1 MPVYEYTALDLKG
14 RNKTGTVD
22 AESLRI
28 ARQKLRTL
36 KIYPISI
43 KESDDVDVKEKKS
56 TEGFFSI
63 FNKNPFSRVR
73 PSEVSMLTRQLA
85 TLIGAGFPLV
95 SALKTLVPQAKSSA
109 FKKVMANIKEDIE
122 GGVTFATALS
132 KYESIFPPLYINMV
146 KAGENSGTLEIVLE
160 RLAEVTEK
168 QQDLNNRIK
177 MAMAYPILM
186 TGVGGLV
193 LFVLITFI
201 VPNIVSIFTDMQ
213 QTLPAPTQF
222 LIDMSDFLRGYWWL
236 ALAFIIL
243 IVLMFQ
249 RMKKTTQGRYMIDK
263 TLLKTPG
270 LQSLIKKLAV
280 ARFSRTLGS
289 LLKNGVSMLNALTIV
304 KNIAGNEVVANVIED
319 ATKEVEQGQ
328 ELNIAISNGGV
339 FPYLSIQMMQVGEK
353 SGKLEEMLEK
363 IAEVFEKEVE
373 TTVQALTSL
382 LEPLVIL
389 VMAVVVGFIVLAI
402 CLPIFEMNQLIQ

>member
-1 MPVYEYTALDLKG
+1 
-14 RNKTGTVD
+14 
-22 AESLRI
+22 
-28 ARQKLRTL
+28 
-36 KIYPISI
+36 
-43 KESDDVDVKEKKS
+43 
-56 TEGFFSI
+56 
-63 FNKNPFSRVR
+63 
-73 PSEVSMLTRQLA
+73 
-85 TLIGAGFPLV
+85 
-95 SALKTLVPQAKSSA
+95 
-109 FKKVMANIKEDIE
+109 
-122 GGVTFATALS
+122 
-132 KYESIFPPLYINMV
+132 
-146 KAGENSGTLEIVLE
+146 
-160 RLAEVTEK
+160 
-168 QQDLNNRIK
+168 
-177 MAMAYPILM
+177 
-186 TGVGGLV
+186 
-193 LFVLITFI
+193 
-201 VPNIVSIFTDMQ
+201 
-213 QTLPAPTQF
+213 
-222 LIDMSDFLRGYWWL
+222 
-236 ALAFIIL
+236 
-243 IVLMFQ
+243 MFQ

-263 TLLKTPG
+263 TILKTPG